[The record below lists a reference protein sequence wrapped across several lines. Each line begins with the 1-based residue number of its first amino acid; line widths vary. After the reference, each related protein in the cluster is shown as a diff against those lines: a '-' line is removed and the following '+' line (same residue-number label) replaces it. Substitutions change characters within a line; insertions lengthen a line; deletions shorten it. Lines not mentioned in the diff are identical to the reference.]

1 MAKRSTVEQLP
12 EAVRHEFERKLVEN
26 GFSDYAAIA
35 EWLQQQ
41 GYEISR
47 SAAHRYGQKVQR
59 RFAAIKSSTEAA
71 RLIAEGAADEGDTR
85 SEALMAMLQTELFD
99 ALVAIGDIP
108 DSELN
113 AVDRF
118 GMMSEAAKKIATLT
132 SASTR
137 LKQFQAALK
146 DKMARKFAELEA
158 ESAKQDSGLDPET
171 LKRIRQEVY
180 GVFS

>member
-1 MAKRSTVEQLP
+1 MAKRSTIDQLP

-26 GFSDYAAIA
+26 GFCDYAAMA
-35 EWLQQQ
+35 EWLQEQ

-99 ALVAIGDIP
+99 ALVQIGEMDNE
-108 DSELN
+108 ELN
-113 AVDRF
+113 ALDRF
-118 GMMSEAAKKIATLT
+118 GVMAEGARKISGLI

-137 LKQFQAALK
+137 LKEYQSKVKAKVAA
-146 DKMARKFAELEA
+146 AAEDV
-158 ESAKQDSGLDPET
+158 AKQAKKGGLSDDAAEA
-171 LKRIRQEVY
+171 IRKQIL
-180 GVFS
+180 GIAT

>member
-1 MAKRSTVEQLP
+1 MAQRSSIEKLP

-26 GFSDYAAIA
+26 GFSDYQAIA
-35 EWLQQQ
+35 EWLQDQ

-99 ALVAIGDIP
+99 ALVAIGEM
-108 DSELN
+108 DSEELN
-113 AVDRF
+113 ALDRF
-118 GMMSEAAKKIATLT
+118 GVMAEGAKKISGLIF
-132 SASTR
+132 ASTR
-137 LKQFQAALK
+137 LKEYQAKVKAKVQAA
-146 DKMARKFAELEA
+146 AEDV
-158 ESAKQDSGLDPET
+158 AKQAKKGGLSEESVEA
-171 LKRIRQEVY
+171 IRKHIL
-180 GVFS
+180 GIAS

>member
-12 EAVRHEFERKLVEN
+12 EAIRHEFERKLVEN
-26 GFSDYAAIA
+26 GFSDYTAIA
-35 EWLQQQ
+35 EWLQEQ

-99 ALVAIGDIP
+99 ALVQIGEMP
-108 DSELN
+108 SEELN

-118 GMMSEAAKKIATLT
+118 GMMSEGAKKISGLI

-137 LKQFQAALK
+137 LKEYQAKVKAK
-146 DKMARKFAELEA
+146 VAAAAEDV
-158 ESAKQDSGLDPET
+158 AKQAKKGGLSEEAAEA
-171 LKRIRQEVY
+171 IRKQIL
-180 GVFS
+180 GIAT